1 VKDQKHLLK
10 NIYRRKPI
18 HSHSQPQGSLVDP
31 ERAAYEEEI
40 EKLARD
46 KAKLKASIL
55 GFEQQ
60 RSSAKLQVEDL
71 TQKIDTMQQRQE
83 KLLSFL
89 EKAVQNP
96 TFVEHLARKIEAMD
110 FSAYSKKRRLP
121 QVDHPM
127 PIAENSLVE
136 NHSCSRP
143 ESNVI
148 HQDFPDKLR
157 LELSPAVSDIN
168 LVSHSTQSSNED
180 GGSPQR
186 KISEGNP
193 KDALTRTSGLLLAP
207 ETLEL
212 SDTGASY
219 AFKVNPAVPRDI
231 PANGSPALHSL
242 QSNLTSN
249 EEVDGHI
256 SCQLNL
262 SLASSPLQV
271 NKNPYLTRIPQLGQE
286 IGKSPES
293 RFNES
298 NKDFDIRVS
307 QNNIN
312 LGNEGRALS
321 NSQETPN
328 NNQAPASAP
337 VRVNDVF
344 WEQFLT
350 ERPGYSDNEEAS
362 SNYRAN
368 PYDERERG
376 IGFGEPRNAKNME
389 QLSL

>member
-1 VKDQKHLLK
+1 M
-10 NIYRRKPI
+10 
-18 HSHSQPQGSLVDP
+18 DP
-31 ERAAYEEEI
+31 ERAAYAKEI
-40 EKLARD
+40 DKLSRD
-46 KAKLKASIL
+46 KAKLKACIQ

-71 TQKIDTMQQRQE
+71 KRKIDIMQQRQE

-89 EKAVQNP
+89 EKSVQDP
-96 TFVEHLARKIEAMD
+96 TFVEHLVRKIEALD

-121 QVDHPM
+121 QVDHSM

-136 NHSCSRP
+136 NHSSSRP
-143 ESNVI
+143 VSNVI
-148 HQDFPDKLR
+148 HQDFSDKLR

-168 LVSHSTQSSNED
+168 LVSHSTQTQSSNED
-180 GGSPQR
+180 RGSPRR
-186 KISEGNP
+186 KIYGGNL
-193 KDALTRTSGLLLAP
+193 KDALTRTSGFQLAP

-219 AFKVNPAVPRDI
+219 IFKVNPAVPGDI
-231 PANGSPALHSL
+231 PANGSPALHSR
-242 QSNLTSN
+242 QANLTSN

-271 NKNPYLTRIPQLGQE
+271 NKNPYSARIPQLGQE

-298 NKDFDIRVS
+298 NKDSDMRAI
-307 QNNIN
+307 QNSTNQC
-312 LGNEGRALS
+312 NEDGTLS
-321 NSQETPN
+321 SPQENRN

-337 VRVNDVF
+337 VTVNDVF
-344 WEQFLT
+344 WQQFLT

-362 SNYRAN
+362 SNYKAN
-368 PYDERERG
+368 PYDEQERR
-376 IGFGEPRNAKNME
+376 IGFGVPRNAKNME